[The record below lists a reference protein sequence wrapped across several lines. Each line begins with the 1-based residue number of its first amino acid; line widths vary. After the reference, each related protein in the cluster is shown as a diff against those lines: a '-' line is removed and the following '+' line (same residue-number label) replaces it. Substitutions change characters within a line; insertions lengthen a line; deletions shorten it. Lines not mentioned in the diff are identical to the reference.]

1 MRTLLALAFLA
12 VATPVVADTAS
23 GTVLSYDKQLNLLI
37 LDDKTI
43 WQLGDDTIVP
53 PSLIT
58 GDRIVIDFT
67 SAGDDGV
74 ASVES
79 VICQVDQSA

>member
-1 MRTLLALAFLA
+1 MRTLLAAAFLA
-12 VATPVVADTAS
+12 VAAPAVADTAN
-23 GTVLSYDKQLNLLI
+23 GTVSTYDKQLNLLI

-53 PSLIT
+53 PSLAT

-79 VICQVDQSA
+79 VIGQVSQDA